1 MPKFFKTLASVPQTL
16 AKPGERV
23 IRATKSLFIISAVIH
38 VNLKITVEVNIEV
51 KVEGSVE
58 KHDDQKSDWRV
69 SKPKPTGQL
78 ICPFPS
84 CISTR

>member
-1 MPKFFKTLASVPQTL
+1 MLVFPQSL
-16 AKPGERV
+16 VKPGERV
-23 IRATKSLFIISAVIH
+23 IQKSLFIISAVIH
-38 VNLKITVEVNIEV
+38 ANLKITLEVNIEV

-69 SKPKPTGQL
+69 SKPNPTGQL

-84 CISTR
+84 CST